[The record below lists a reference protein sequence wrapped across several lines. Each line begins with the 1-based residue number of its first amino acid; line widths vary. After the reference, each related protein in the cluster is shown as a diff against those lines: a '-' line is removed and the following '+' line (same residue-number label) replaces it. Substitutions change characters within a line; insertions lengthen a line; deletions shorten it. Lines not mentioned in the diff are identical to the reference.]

1 VDVLGVGGVVRAGLE
16 LRNIGLGITAE
27 AGYASGDNDSN
38 DKTSRIY
45 AFDPDYNVGLILF
58 EEILAGVSA
67 VAAERAGNPDKV
79 GYPPPGTDMLPSN
92 GSVRNAYYVFP
103 TIGYSPIDKLLLNL
117 GFLSAWSDS
126 PFADP
131 YLTFKAGGVPRT
143 FKGIYPPSPH
153 LGYEVDASV
162 QYCLGLGLES
172 LRLKAGIQY
181 GYFVPGKAFEDASG
195 DKGDNVQKALLK
207 LDIIW

>member
-1 VDVLGVGGVVRAGLE
+1 
-16 LRNIGLGITAE
+16 
-27 AGYASGDNDSN
+27 
-38 DKTSRIY
+38 
-45 AFDPDYNVGLILF
+45 
-58 EEILAGVSA
+58 
-67 VAAERAGNPDKV
+67 
-79 GYPPPGTDMLPSN
+79 
-92 GSVRNAYYVFP
+92 
-103 TIGYSPIDKLLLNL
+103 
-117 GFLSAWSDS
+117 
-126 PFADP
+126 
-131 YLTFKAGGVPRT
+131 VPRT